1 MDNKR
6 PSLVNLN
13 EDPQL
18 SETLLYI
25 LKDGQTKVGQNY
37 EGCSND
43 VKLCGPLIADNHWW
57 VRPRAK
63 FIFPSLC
70 LLKKIKFFFFGK
82 YIVFSLEFVS
92 ICLMLWPGLILN
104 TKMRFRYSACQSNNF
119 LFSILNNVGSIV
131 SVTPMKDALTY
142 VNGNLITE
150 PTRLHHVSRN

>member
-1 MDNKR
+1 MFIISLQQSGISFQVEVDNKR

-57 VRPRAK
+57 V
-63 FIFPSLC
+63 
-70 LLKKIKFFFFGK
+70 
-82 YIVFSLEFVS
+82 E
-92 ICLMLWPGLILN
+92 
-104 TKMRFRYSACQSNNF
+104 
-119 LFSILNNVGSIV
+119 
-131 SVTPMKDALTY
+131 
-142 VNGNLITE
+142 
-150 PTRLHHVSRN
+150 